1 MQENLPEQKTAE
13 ALTSTTVNS
22 RLIIKN
28 IPKHY
33 TEEKMKVHFAKNGDF
48 TVTDAK
54 IMRRGAKT
62 R

>member
-1 MQENLPEQKTAE
+1 MQTEDQTDQQKLAT
-13 ALTSTTVNS
+13 NS

-33 TEEKMKVHFAKNGDF
+33 TEERMKEHFSKQGQF

-54 IMRRGAKT
+54 IMRKGAKS

>member
-1 MQENLPEQKTAE
+1 
-13 ALTSTTVNS
+13 VNS

-33 TEEKMKVHFAKNGDF
+33 TEELMKKHFGKEGEF

-62 R
+62 RQFGFVGFKNE